1 MILIGSI
8 FIKMIMK
15 NIKIKMNRNEK
26 GQTLLFVIVA
36 VTIAMAVG
44 VAVSTRTIQSLKR
57 VARTDTSARVIAA
70 AEGGIENLLS
80 RSYSQLDEVAKEPD
94 EEIDCSSIGAVA
106 GPEDGTCSYV
116 FTGAGS
122 EQSGQT
128 CTCTCNYCVGEGD
141 VCSAVMGVSDSNL
154 NSSEEDKPE
163 VKASFDFTPE
173 PVGDDIIGGCG
184 DFQIGCSMEVSCD
197 TEGTALCTAQ
207 GGTVTKNCESN
218 PIDSGSGDLISSRA
232 VVRVEKIEFE
242 EGEEFLFNLVP
253 GSLKEVNL
261 DGYTAD
267 KIKICWESD
276 QSAIYYLSYDSSGIV
291 RKGGIQPSDFTHA
304 SYLNEARFVIG
315 DETQSGYDGFS
326 CKTVDLVSDPYGLRI
341 KVLYNDSDVAVFPKS
356 GFTLP
361 SQGYKFTSVGEIVTG
376 SGSEEKATVIV
387 QKSYPYAPDIFDYGI
402 YTPATLQ

>member
-1 MILIGSI
+1 
-8 FIKMIMK
+8 MIMK
-15 NIKIKMNRNEK
+15 NTKIKMNKNQK

-70 AEGGIENLLS
+70 AEGGIENLLG
-80 RSYSQLDEVAKEPD
+80 RNYSQLDGAVYD
-94 EEIDCSSIGAVA
+94 GVNSVDCESIGATP
-106 GPEDGTCSYV
+106 GPEAGTCSYV
-116 FTGAGS
+116 FSSKPTNPEEPAP
-122 EQSGQT
+122 E
-128 CTCTCNYCVGEGD
+128 CTCVCKYCDPTGK
-141 VCSAVMGVSDSNL
+141 CAQVMGISTTNTDENL
-154 NSSEEDKPE
+154 PE
-163 VKASFDFTPE
+163 VKASLDVSLD
-173 PVGDDIIGGCG
+173 PVSPSPVECIGTVCSTEIICG
-184 DFQIGCSMEVSCD
+184 NSDNISW
-197 TEGTALCTAQ
+197 CTKN
-207 GGTVTKNCESN
+207 GGTVEESCLEKQLSVSDN
-218 PIDSGSGDLISSRA
+218 QNTGDLISSRA

-361 SQGYKFTSVGEIVTG
+361 SQGYKFTSQGEIVTG